1 MIRHTVIDHILRR
14 QLGLTCLQYIIID
27 SIMQGCDNIE
37 TISIETGVAESTI
50 KQSIE
55 NLWQFVA
62 DDLTLTQ
69 EFLSAYDGGPIPE
82 KKKRE
87 TTYNELPSKVI
98 DLFNNIN
105 GTKYRV
111 DTYYSSIIK
120 IQKKIG
126 DNIDKYHSV
135 ILHKNLTWGRD
146 DKMSDYN
153 RPSTIFRNPERFKQY
168 LDEATLFWN
177 KKEKNDY
184 VELGL

>member
-27 SIMQGCDNIE
+27 AIMQGCDNVDE
-37 TISIETGVAESTI
+37 LSRETGIQESTL
-50 KQSIE
+50 KQSID
-55 NLWQFVA
+55 NLYQFVTE
-62 DDLTLTQ
+62 DFTLTQ

-87 TTYNELPSKVI
+87 SAVNELPGKVI
-98 DLFNNIN
+98 DLFNKIN
-105 GTKYRV
+105 DTRYKV
-111 DTYYSSIIK
+111 DTYYSSIVK

-126 DNIDKYHSV
+126 DDIDKYHSV
-135 ILHKNLTWGRD
+135 ILHKNLTWGKD
-146 DKMSDYN
+146 EKMEEYN
-153 RPSTIFRNPERFKQY
+153 RPSTIFRNPDRFKQY

-177 KKEKNDY
+177 KKEKNNY